1 MIISWMITKHT
12 KICYFPYC
20 LKCIICDWFL
30 NIIIESTSVINRKL
44 GTILVVNDDVMTSSW
59 YNKMGLLWN
68 SQQTRDIGQ
77 HFWFWYISVRWLRC
91 VICPQHVTVY
101 LSFLFFILTIALD
114 LLTPMKNSYHDH
126 LSSLTVL
133 WGGTTQKAAPIVVM
147 AMGSTIHHSCYYL
160 CHQSFWQPQLH
171 QWKSSPPAK
180 KLVSLF

>member
-1 MIISWMITKHT
+1 MWLVPQHHHRIHFSHKQKTGYNLSCKWWCNDIIMVQQ
-12 KICYFPYC
+12 
-20 LKCIICDWFL
+20 
-30 NIIIESTSVINRKL
+30 N
-44 GTILVVNDDVMTSSW
+44 
-59 YNKMGLLWN
+59 GLLWN